1 MTIFIECLR
10 SQRLLVKRMLELKM
24 AVTPTSV
31 RCSDS
36 HLCCPISNISTTPT
50 ALLCISSS
58 TSSTTT
64 SQPLLLHCSVLVVVL
79 HLVVLVVLLH
89 LNHSHCT
96 ALYYI
101 SNTFTLCTTQPTTVH
116 IIKQHRTTFQEHKFP
131 VCSSEKHFNIAQ
143 QCLTPSLCT
152 GVGWTISL

>member
-1 MTIFIECLR
+1 MTIFMIILIECLR

-58 TSSTTT
+58 TTSSSTST
-64 SQPLLLHCSVLVVVL
+64 SQPLPLHCSVLVVVL

-89 LNHSHCT
+89 LNHSHYT

-101 SNTFTLCTTQPTTVH
+101 SNTLYSLHNSTNHSAHYQTAPNH
-116 IIKQHRTTFQEHKFP
+116 IPRAQI
-131 VCSSEKHFNIAQ
+131 SSVF
-143 QCLTPSLCT
+143 L
-152 GVGWTISL
+152 

>member
-1 MTIFIECLR
+1 MTIFMIILIERLR

-50 ALLCISSS
+50 ALFCISRITAASS
-58 TSSTTT
+58 TGSTTT
-64 SQPLLLHCSVLVVVL
+64 SQFTTLLCS
-79 HLVVLVVLLH
+79 
-89 LNHSHCT
+89 
-96 ALYYI
+96 
-101 SNTFTLCTTQPTTVH
+101 TFQTLCTLCTTQPTTVH

-143 QCLTPSLCT
+143 QFLTPSLWT
-152 GVGWTISL
+152 GVDWAISL

>member
-1 MTIFIECLR
+1 MTIFMIILIERLT
-10 SQRLLVKRMLELKM
+10 SQRLLVKRMLEVKM

-58 TSSTTT
+58 TTSSSTSSTTT
-64 SQPLLLHCSVLVVVL
+64 SQPLPLHCFVLEVVL

-89 LNHSHCT
+89 LNHSHYT

-101 SNTFTLCTTQPTTVH
+101 SNTLYTLHNSINHSAHYQTAPNHIPTGQ
-116 IIKQHRTTFQEHKFP
+116 I
-131 VCSSEKHFNIAQ
+131 SSVF
-143 QCLTPSLCT
+143 L
-152 GVGWTISL
+152 